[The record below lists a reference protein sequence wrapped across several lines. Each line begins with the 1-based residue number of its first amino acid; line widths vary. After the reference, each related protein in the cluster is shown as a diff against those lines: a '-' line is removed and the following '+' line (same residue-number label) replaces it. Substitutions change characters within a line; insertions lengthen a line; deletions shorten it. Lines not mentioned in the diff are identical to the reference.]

1 MKQELVF
8 EFLIFLQTKPTHYE
22 TYCITDAIA
31 AIGSGSKTK
40 SRLGVF

>member
-1 MKQELVF
+1 MKQDSVF
-8 EFLIFLQTKPTHYE
+8 EFLIFLKSKPTYYE

-31 AIGSGSKTK
+31 AIGSRSKTK